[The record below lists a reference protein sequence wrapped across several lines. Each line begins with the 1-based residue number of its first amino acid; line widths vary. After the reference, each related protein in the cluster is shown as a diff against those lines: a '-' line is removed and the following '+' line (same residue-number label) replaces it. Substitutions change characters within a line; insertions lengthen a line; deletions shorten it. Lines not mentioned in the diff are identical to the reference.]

1 MLHKTKGIVL
11 NYIKYSDTSIIARIY
26 TEAFGLQ
33 SYIVNGVRSSKS
45 NNKIALF
52 QPLTLLDMVVYHKN
66 NHGGLQ
72 RISEM
77 RCAEPYFAI
86 PFDIHKTSISIFLSE
101 ILIKTLKEETSNQ
114 ELFDFLFHSFHA
126 LDKVEKNVLNFH
138 VSFMLRYSFYLGFF
152 PKEVKSI
159 WENSL
164 YKPSAEIIQYIEN
177 CMTYTYFE
185 SFASTNVNRR
195 EALDI
200 LIAFYKNQIE
210 SFGDLHSIAILREV
224 LE

>member
-11 NYIKYSDTSIIARIY
+11 NYIKYSDTSIIAKIY

-33 SYIVNGVRSSKS
+33 SYIVNSVRSSKAK
-45 NNKIALF
+45 NKIALF

-66 NHGGLQ
+66 SHGLQ

-77 RCAEPYFAI
+77 RTAEPYFSI
-86 PFDIHKTSISIFLSE
+86 PFDIHKISISIFLSE
-101 ILIKTLKEETSNQ
+101 ILLKTLKEETANQ
-114 ELFDFLFHSFHA
+114 ELFDFLYHSFHA
-126 LDKVEKNVLNFH
+126 LDKIEKNTLNFH

-152 PKEVKSI
+152 PANVKSV

-164 YKPSAEIIQYIEN
+164 YMPSLEIITYIEN
-177 CMTYTYFE
+177 CMKYTYFE
-185 SFASTNVNRR
+185 TFASTNMHRR

-200 LIAFYKNQIE
+200 IIAFYKNQIE
-210 SFGDLHSIAILREV
+210 SFGDLHSIDILREV

>member
-11 NYIKYSDTSIIARIY
+11 NYIKYSDTSIIAKVY

-33 SYIVNGVRSSKS
+33 SYIINSVRSAKAK
-45 NNKIALF
+45 NKIALF
-52 QPLTLLDMVVYHKN
+52 QPLTLLDLVVYHKN
-66 NHGGLQ
+66 NHGLQ

-77 RCAEPYFAI
+77 RCAEPYFSI

-101 ILIKTLKEETSNQ
+101 LLLKTLKEESDNQ
-114 ELFDFLFHSFHA
+114 ELFDFLFHSLHA
-126 LDKVEKNVLNFH
+126 LDKIEKNVLNFH

-152 PKEVKSI
+152 PQETKSV

-164 YKPSAEIIQYIEN
+164 YKPSAEIITYLEN
-177 CMTYTYFE
+177 CMKYTYFE
-185 SFASTNVNRR
+185 SFSSTNVHRR

-200 LIAFYKNQIE
+200 VIAFYKNQIE
-210 SFGDLHSIAILREV
+210 SFGDMHSIGVLREV

>member
-11 NYIKYSDTSIIARIY
+11 NYIKYSDTSIIAKIY

-33 SYIVNGVRSSKS
+33 SYIVNSVRSSKAK
-45 NNKIALF
+45 NKIALF
-52 QPLTLLDMVVYHKN
+52 QPLTLLEMVVYHKN
-66 NHGGLQ
+66 HQGLQ

-77 RCAEPYFAI
+77 RTAEPYFTI

-101 ILIKTLKEETSNQ
+101 ILLKTLKEETANQ
-114 ELFDFLFHSFHA
+114 ELFDFLYHSFHA
-126 LDKVEKNVLNFH
+126 LDKIEKNTLNFH

-152 PKEVKSI
+152 PADVKSV

-164 YKPSAEIIQYIEN
+164 YMPSPDIITYVEN
-177 CMTYTYFE
+177 CMKHTYFE
-185 SFASTNVNRR
+185 SFASTNAHRR

-200 LIAFYKNQIE
+200 IIAFYKNQIE

>member
-11 NYIKYSDTSIIARIY
+11 NYIKYSDTSIIAKIY

-33 SYIVNGVRSSKS
+33 SYIVNSVRSSKAK
-45 NNKIALF
+45 NKIALF

-66 NHGGLQ
+66 HQGLQ

-77 RCAEPYFAI
+77 RTAEPYFTI
-86 PFDIHKTSISIFLSE
+86 PFNIHKTSISIFLSE
-101 ILIKTLKEETSNQ
+101 ILLKTLKEETGNQ
-114 ELFDFLFHSFHA
+114 ELFDFLYHSFHA
-126 LDKVEKNVLNFH
+126 LDKIEKNTLNFH

-152 PKEVKSI
+152 PSEVKSV

-164 YKPSAEIIQYIEN
+164 YMPSPEIITYVEN
-177 CMTYTYFE
+177 CMKHTYFE
-185 SFASTNVNRR
+185 SFASTNVHRR

-200 LIAFYKNQIE
+200 IIAFYKNQIE
-210 SFGDLHSIAILREV
+210 SFGDLHSIGILREV

>member
-11 NYIKYSDTSIIARIY
+11 NYIKYSDTSIIAKIY

-33 SYIVNGVRSSKS
+33 SYIVNSVRSSKS

-66 NHGGLQ
+66 NHGLQ

-86 PFDIHKTSISIFLSE
+86 PFDIHKTSISIFISE
-101 ILIKTLKEETSNQ
+101 ILLKTLKEETANQ

-152 PKEVKSI
+152 PEDVKSV
-159 WENSL
+159 WQHSL
-164 YKPSAEIIQYIEN
+164 YKPSDAIIQYIEN
-177 CMTYTYFE
+177 CMKHTYFE
-185 SFASTNVNRR
+185 SFASTNLHRR

-200 LIAFYKNQIE
+200 IIAFYKNQIE
-210 SFGDLHSIAILREV
+210 SFGDLHSISILREV

>member
-11 NYIKYSDTSIIARIY
+11 NYIKYSDTSIITRIY

-52 QPLTLLDMVVYHKN
+52 QPLTLLDMVVYYKAQR
-66 NHGGLQ
+66 GLQ

-77 RCAEPYFAI
+77 RCAEPYLSM
-86 PFDIHKTSISIFLSE
+86 PFNIHKTSIAIFLSE
-101 ILIKTLKEETSNQ
+101 VLIKTLKEEAGNQ
-114 ELFDFLFHSFHA
+114 ELFDFLYHSFHA
-126 LDKVEKNVLNFH
+126 LDKMEKGTLNFH

-152 PKEVKSI
+152 P
-159 WENSL
+159 ENIESVWQNSH
-164 YKPSAEIIQYIEN
+164 YKPVDEVVTYMEN
-177 CMTYTYFE
+177 CMKNTYFE
-185 SFASTNVNRR
+185 SFASTNVHRR
-195 EALDI
+195 EALD
-200 LIAFYKNQIE
+200 LITGFYSSQIE
-210 SFGDLHSIAILREV
+210 SFGEIHSTAILREV

>member
-11 NYIKYSDTSIIARIY
+11 NYIKYSDTSIIAKIY

-33 SYIVNGVRSSKS
+33 SYIVNSVRSSKAK
-45 NNKIALF
+45 NKIALF
-52 QPLTLLDMVVYHKN
+52 QSLTLLDMVVYHKN
-66 NHGGLQ
+66 HQGLQ

-77 RCAEPYFAI
+77 RAAEPYFTI

-101 ILIKTLKEETSNQ
+101 ILLKTLKEESANQ
-114 ELFDFLFHSFHA
+114 ELFDFLYHSFHA
-126 LDKVEKNVLNFH
+126 LDKIEKNTLNFH

-152 PKEVKSI
+152 PSEVKSV

-164 YKPSAEIIQYIEN
+164 YKPSQEIIIYIEN
-177 CMTYTYFE
+177 CMKHTYFE
-185 SFASTNVNRR
+185 SFASTNVHRR

-200 LIAFYKNQIE
+200 IIAFYKNQIE
-210 SFGDLHSIAILREV
+210 SFGDLHSIGILREI

>member
-11 NYIKYSDTSIIARIY
+11 NYIKYSDTSIIAKIY

-33 SYIVNGVRSSKS
+33 SYIVNSVRSSKAR
-45 NNKIALF
+45 NKIALF
-52 QPLTLLDMVVYHKN
+52 QPLTLLDMIVYHKN
-66 NHGGLQ
+66 NQGLQ

-77 RCAEPYFAI
+77 RTAEPYFTI

-101 ILIKTLKEETSNQ
+101 ILLKTLKEETANQ
-114 ELFDFLFHSFHA
+114 ELFDFLYHSFHA
-126 LDKVEKNVLNFH
+126 LDKIEKHTLNFH

-152 PKEVKSI
+152 PAEVKSV

-164 YKPSAEIIQYIEN
+164 YMPSQEIITYVEN
-177 CMTYTYFE
+177 CMKHTYFE
-185 SFASTNVNRR
+185 SFASTNKHRR

-210 SFGDLHSIAILREV
+210 SFGDLHSISILREV